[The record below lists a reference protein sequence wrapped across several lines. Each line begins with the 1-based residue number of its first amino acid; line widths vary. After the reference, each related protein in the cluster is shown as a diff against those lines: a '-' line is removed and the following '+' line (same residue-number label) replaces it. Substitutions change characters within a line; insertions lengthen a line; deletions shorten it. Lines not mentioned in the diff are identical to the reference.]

1 MPRFLSQNTAQK
13 LPEKKIPS
21 MAANATSRSA
31 NEHVVNH
38 LKAHS
43 ALSFTLG
50 MVSMALKRKS
60 FSSASYTKVSMS
72 KQ

>member
-1 MPRFLSQNTAQK
+1 LLKVSPGIRPRFLSQKTAQK

-31 NEHVVNH
+31 KEYVLNH

-43 ALSFTLG
+43 ALRLTLG
-50 MVSMALKRKS
+50 MFEIALKRKS
-60 FSSASYTKVSMS
+60 FSSVS
-72 KQ
+72 